1 MRKLTVFVLA
11 AGIIVTAAAFTL
23 TSDKDIKP
31 NVLVPDIGAGQSTQK
46 ILVPDIGLGNKIGT
60 IVLVPDIG

>member
-1 MRKLTVFVLA
+1 MKKLIFVVA

-23 TSDKDIKP
+23 TSEKDIKQ
-31 NVLVPDIGAGQSTQK
+31 NVLVPDIGSAPSTQTK

-60 IVLVPDIG
+60 NVLVPDIG